1 MAPWRCGGYHYCT
14 ISFNYTWTQA
24 LRRFKPCSR
33 RVRNSLW
40 WGSPTMVPA
49 RNKAKR
55 LSSVNHTTKATH
67 HHQGSS
73 FKSNN
78 ELLNSSVPI
87 REDSFVPINLQSILF
102 RVFRRVIL
110 LSWNIGQRR
119 KKLDVDSISISQ
131 LHRGS
136 LQFWKLWLNL
146 CSRRWLS
153 PRRSRVINLIPLWL

>member
-1 MAPWRCGGYHYCT
+1 MAPWRCGGYHYST

-33 RVRNSLW
+33 RVGNSLW

-119 KKLDVDSISISQ
+119 KKLDVDSISISK

>member
-1 MAPWRCGGYHYCT
+1 
-14 ISFNYTWTQA
+14 
-24 LRRFKPCSR
+24 
-33 RVRNSLW
+33 
-40 WGSPTMVPA
+40 MVPA

-110 LSWNIGQRR
+110 LS
-119 KKLDVDSISISQ
+119 
-131 LHRGS
+131 
-136 LQFWKLWLNL
+136 
-146 CSRRWLS
+146 
-153 PRRSRVINLIPLWL
+153 